1 MTTRPLW
8 IAVSGAGTIA
18 RVAFSFHLTETRCV
32 IWSRI
37 QPRKYFEGESQQIY
51 VLQTDKGNIISFQEK
66 NMKLKKKKKKKK
78 EKYVLIVC

>member
-1 MTTRPLW
+1 MFDDNATSADCHFRCW
-8 IAVSGAGTIA
+8 NNCSC
-18 RVAFSFHLTETRCV
+18 VAFSLFHAATRCV

-37 QPRKYFEGESQQIY
+37 QPRKYFVGESQQIY

-66 NMKLKKKKKKKK
+66 NMKLKKKK